1 VIHKPLG
8 KKMETQFNSARLK
21 WQTLQHNG
29 IAFPPEYK
37 PRGIS
42 ISILGEKYLLNAAQE
57 ELIYA
62 WSKKKDTHYVKD
74 RVFESNFMS
83 DFRNV
88 LPAKFASV
96 SRISELDLS
105 DAYRLVDEEKKL
117 KEEEKERI
125 RNLPRDEKRRISQ
138 SKKIERERL
147 RSIYGLAVVDGVT
160 VEIAN
165 WLVEPPGLFMGRG
178 QHPLRGRWK
187 PRVQPQDVILNMGQ
201 DAEAPE
207 GNWKAIVNDHTS
219 TWLATWMEK
228 LTGKRKYM
236 WLHDSSDLR
245 QNSDKEKYNRANML
259 GKHID
264 KVHERIVKRMINS
277 KDLSQKKISTVC
289 YLISKLAMRVGDEK
303 DPDEADTVGASTLRV
318 EHIRFPVNQGVRS
331 IEFNFLGKD
340 SVPWQKS
347 LEVNSQDTEALLM
360 NMKLFMKDK
369 KRDEQIFDGITSAK
383 VNSFLRSIDNKR
395 VPGLT
400 AKVFRTFI
408 ATQVVRDALLDPPIK
423 VSNESSE
430 MEKIYVAKKAN
441 LLAAVTCN
449 HKKGIDP
456 NNPTSKLAFE
466 RFQKSVEKKEE
477 IIRKIEE
484 DIASHKW
491 KTDLQKKRMMDRL
504 EKVRITLRIQKETR
518 DYNLG
523 TSLRNYIDP
532 RVLKS
537 WMNHVDL
544 EWKKIFT
551 ATLQRKFRWVE
562 TCSDAELRQF
572 LPDIKENDQYK
583 NETVIQE
590 ESLAKS

>member
-1 VIHKPLG
+1 
-8 KKMETQFNSARLK
+8 METQFNLARLK

-29 IAFPPEYK
+29 IAFSSEYK
-37 PRGIS
+37 PRGIT
-42 ISILGEKYLLNAAQE
+42 IAILGEQYLLNAAQE

-62 WSKKKDTHYVKD
+62 WSRKKDTHYVKD
-74 RVFESNFMS
+74 TVFESNFIIDLRS
-83 DFRNV
+83 V
-88 LPAKFASV
+88 LPPKFGSV
-96 SRISELDLS
+96 SKMSELDLS
-105 DAYRLVDEEKKL
+105 NAYRLVDEENRL
-117 KEEEKERI
+117 KVEEKERI
-125 RNLPRDEKRRISQ
+125 RNLPRDERRRISN
-138 SKKIERERL
+138 SKKIERERI
-147 RSIYGLAVVDGVT
+147 RSIYGLATVDGAT

-187 PRVQPQDVILNMGQ
+187 PRVQPQDVILNLGEN
-201 DAEAPE
+201 AEVPE

-236 WLHDSSDLR
+236 WLHDSSTLR
-245 QNSDKEKYNRANML
+245 QNSDKEKYDRADVL

-264 KVHERIVKRMINS
+264 KVHERIVSKMINS

-289 YLISKLAMRVGDEK
+289 YLINKLAMRVGDEK

-318 EHIRFPVNQGVRS
+318 EHIRFPVRQGVKS

-347 LEVNSQDTEALLM
+347 LEVNSRDTEALLT
-360 NMKLFMKDK
+360 NIELFMKAK
-369 KRDEQIFDGITSAK
+369 KPNEQIFDGITSAK
-383 VNSFLRSIDNKR
+383 VNSFLRTIDKNR

-408 ATQVVRDALLDPPIK
+408 ATQIVKEALARPPIK
-423 VSNESSE
+423 VNKESSE
-430 MEKIYVAKKAN
+430 MEKIYMAKKAN
-441 LLAAVTCN
+441 LVAAITCN
-449 HKKGIDP
+449 HKKGIDS
-456 NNPTSKLAFE
+456 NNPASKQALE

-477 IIRKIEE
+477 VIRKIEN

-504 EKVRITLRIQKETR
+504 DKVQITLQLQKETR

-532 RVLKS
+532 RVVKS
-537 WMNHVDL
+537 WMNHVGLD
-544 EWKKIFT
+544 WKRLFT
-551 ATLQRKFRWVE
+551 ATLQRKFKWVE
-562 TCSDAELRQF
+562 IYSDAELRQY
-572 LPDIKENDQYK
+572 LPAVDEFGYRKS
-583 NETVIQE
+583 ETVIQE
-590 ESLAKS
+590 ESLTKS